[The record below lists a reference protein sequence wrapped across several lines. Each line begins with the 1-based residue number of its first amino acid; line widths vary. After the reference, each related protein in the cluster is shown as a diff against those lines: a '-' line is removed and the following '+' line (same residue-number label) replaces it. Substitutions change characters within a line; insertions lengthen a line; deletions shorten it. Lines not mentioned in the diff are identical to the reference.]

1 MILMPCVVCA
11 SSNQICFPSEMNI
24 QFPFLK
30 NAVRPSVLIFPK
42 VLVCLECGFA
52 SFTVPEAE
60 LRELRDVNA

>member
-1 MILMPCVVCA
+1 
-11 SSNQICFPSEMNI
+11 MNI